1 MKDTLLYIQS
11 HLVDHPEDV
20 AVEETVSE
28 EDRKTILTIRVNQ
41 EDIGKVI
48 GKQGR
53 IIHAIRDIIK
63 LIAAKH
69 DEYVDVV
76 IEEDEPPQAAA

>member
-1 MKDTLLYIQS
+1 MKTTLEFILNN
-11 HLVDHPEDV
+11 LVDHPDEIV
-20 AVEETVSE
+20 VTEHVSE
-28 EDRKTILTIRVNQ
+28 EERKTILSIRVNA
-41 EDIGKVI
+41 EDIGKII

-69 DEYVDVV
+69 EEYVDVV
-76 IEEDEPPQAAA
+76 IEEESEAPAAA